1 MGKKYIC
8 EVQKDNNNN
17 ELKLVHPG
25 KYYTKATSKEGV
37 IQFKDNG
44 DMYQYFNKN
53 CISEEQLAN
62 SGNNLFMF
70 LFFLLLLIFLITLM
84 CQMLNK
90 GNPGSMSSAPTEFGR
105 FSI

>member
-8 EVQKDNNNN
+8 EVQKDHNNN

-25 KYYTKATSKEGV
+25 KYSTVSTSEDGV
-37 IQFKDNG
+37 IKFQDNG
-44 DMYQYFNKN
+44 DMYQYFNEN
-53 CISEEQLAN
+53 CISEEQLNN

-90 GNPGSMSSAPTEFGR
+90 GNTEAEQW
-105 FSI
+105 